1 MTMKRSALF
10 HLHKSQNAVF
20 TDHQGWLVPGYFSA
34 PEQEM
39 LAVQTKAGLAD
50 VSYLSKFDLQDEPPH
65 SGLRLGS
72 NHYLMMG
79 EPPVHPPTGAI
90 DVSSVYACFCLAGPR
105 GRDVLNKLT
114 SLNVSDAALP
124 NRSCGQTS
132 VAHTHALIMRD
143 DIGSIL
149 AFRIL
154 VSREFGESVWESIMH
169 AGHEFH
175 LCSFGIKTLMALHN

>member
-1 MTMKRSALF
+1 MKRSALF

-20 TDHQGWLVPGYFSA
+20 AEHQGWLVPSYFSV
-34 PEQEM
+34 PEKEL
-39 LAVQTKAGLAD
+39 LAVQTNVGLAD
-50 VSYLSKFDLQDEPPH
+50 VSYLSKFDLQSEPQR
-65 SGLRLGS
+65 SGWRLGS

-79 EPPVHPPTGAI
+79 EQPVHPPSGAI
-90 DVSSVYACFCLAGPR
+90 DVSSVYTCLCLAGPR
-105 GRDVLNKLT
+105 SRDVLNKLT
-114 SLNVSDAALP
+114 SLNVSDVALP

-132 VAHTHALIMRD
+132 VAHTYALIMRD

-154 VSREFGESVWESIMH
+154 VSREFGESVWESIIH

-175 LCSFGIKTLMALHN
+175 LCSFGINTLMALLN